1 MERPMILVSSI
12 TYALKGRDLL
22 LSYRIS
28 SFVERIPHLSKQT
41 GCGYALYVPK
51 ETDEAETILKE
62 AGIKVLGREQ
72 RASTV

>member
-28 SFVERIPHLSKQT
+28 SFVERIPHLSKET

-51 ETDEAETILKE
+51 ETDEAERFSGVRK
-62 AGIKVLGREQ
+62 GRVQ
-72 RASTV
+72 YDLS